1 MLSQWLCGRVP
12 LAFFVSRIRDVAD
25 RLGRKGRIFARFVKL
40 LYYKKI
46 SVLLIYR
53 WSNIFFFVKCFCE
66 HVKMRP
72 NAPCDFFGRF
82 S

>member
-1 MLSQWLCGRVP
+1 MTLRPCPIG
-12 LAFFVSRIRDVAD
+12 FFCIPDKLVGDGS
-25 RLGRKGRIFARFVKL
+25 GRKGRIFARVVKL

>member
-1 MLSQWLCGRVP
+1 MTLRPCPIG
-12 LAFFVSRIRDVAD
+12 FFCIPDKLVGDGS
-25 RLGRKGRIFARFVKL
+25 GRKGRIFARFVNFYIIKKL
-40 LYYKKI
+40 ASY
-46 SVLLIYR
+46 LLYR

>member
-1 MLSQWLCGRVP
+1 MTLRPCPIG
-12 LAFFVSRIRDVAD
+12 FFCIPDKLVGDGS
-25 RLGRKGRIFARFVKL
+25 GRKGRIFARFVKL

-72 NAPCDFFGRF
+72 VIFLEDFLDVLKYR
-82 S
+82 

>member
-1 MLSQWLCGRVP
+1 MLSQWLCSRVP

-53 WSNIFFFVKCFCE
+53 WSNIFFFC
-66 HVKMRP
+66 KMFLRTRKD
-72 NAPCDFFGRF
+72 AP
-82 S
+82 